1 MARASGAKPAILLNA
16 RRTQTSKTI
25 SLESV
30 FPGEELF
37 FRQLVNLAGLLD
49 RDRTCLDCSDNR
61 GLATYYPSAGVRRWQ
76 TFSEQGLDQ
85 RIIKQCTFRIPNIGL
100 HYQTGANTNNFVASL
115 TYRFGPLPADLPP
128 SPEPRA
134 P

>member
-1 MARASGAKPAILLNA
+1 MINAKSQQQYPSSGA
-16 RRTQTSKTI
+16 RVGSD
-25 SLESV
+25 
-30 FPGEELF
+30 
-37 FRQLVNLAGLLD
+37 AGD
-49 RDRTCLDCSDNR
+49 TAECASYANQNR